1 MLSTKYS
8 VPIPEIPP
16 VQYGI
21 RSVRNMRFQS
31 KKKIVPPST
40 RLVQKVD
47 VTYNYFLKEVDP
59 IISKVITHLLMKQ
72 PVNVPVEILE
82 FVLIM
87 KSGVST
93 DENNTP
99 NNTTDNKSSSPVFN
113 TKPKKAQKI
122 YLATH
127 IGPSIAKLVNRIA
140 VNRPSR
146 VLDFMIAELNQ
157 MIHGKGDK
165 YVEDKD
171 VGLTLPIPPK
181 KKLQKVKLGVVTNT
195 ESPKSLETNAINIVN
210 TAINTS
216 IGNIQITKSPNRSSP
231 RVLSPRSR
239 SSILNDENVVGD
251 VAEVKNIQILLL
263 GLDGSGKTSMINM
276 LQGKFDT
283 KVKPTI
289 GFRPISMMLG
299 EEYKVKFYDL
309 GGGKK
314 IREIWH
320 QYYHDVHGVIYFVDS
335 SSSEESIKESKELF
349 QQTMSHNF
357 LKNKPLLVLA
367 NKQDKSNSFSVDDI
381 SKKIDV
387 NNYSEVDK
395 VKISASNTCIELD
408 AVPKDVDD
416 EWTPDVD
423 ERLEGSLEWL
433 LGSIKGV
440 YTDLNLRVEED
451 SKIKHKEEA
460 KSRLNRERK
469 VLRNKICAAFSSQID
484 PSLLPDSAPPNPED
498 QFTEDE
504 GIAFL
509 CSEIGVESNVLEAV
523 ARELSGLVGYQRL
536 ALQIIGALKSP
547 ISKKKTPMS
556 WLEIKEIVMEL
567 RVELGLSATL

>member
-1 MLSTKYS
+1 MLSTNYS
-8 VPIPEIPP
+8 VPIPDIPP
-16 VQYGI
+16 AHYGI

-31 KKKIVPPST
+31 KKKVVPPSAK
-40 RLVQKVD
+40 LVQKVD

-72 PVNVPVEILE
+72 PVNVPVEILD

-87 KSGVST
+87 KNGVSIP
-93 DENNTP
+93 DESSTHI
-99 NNTTDNKSSSPVFN
+99 TDNKPSIAPVFN
-113 TKPKKAQKI
+113 AKPKKTQKL

-127 IGPSIAKLVNRIA
+127 IGPSIAKLVNSIA

-157 MIHGKGDK
+157 MIHGKSEK
-165 YVEDKD
+165 YIEDKD

-195 ESPKSLETNAINIVN
+195 ESTQILEKNAIKIVN

-216 IGNIQITKSPNRSSP
+216 IENIQIAKSPKRSSP
-231 RVLSPRSR
+231 RVLSPRSK
-239 SSILNDENVVGD
+239 SSLLNDDENVP
-251 VAEVKNIQILLL
+251 EIKNIQILLL

-289 GFRPISMMLG
+289 GFRPITMMLG
-299 EEYKVKFYDL
+299 NEYKVKFYDL

-314 IREIWH
+314 IREIWN

-335 SSSEESIKESKELF
+335 SSSEELINESKELF

-357 LKNKPLLVLA
+357 LKNKPLLILA
-367 NKQDKSNSFSVDDI
+367 NKQDKTNALSADDLTKAFDVSSYSN
-381 SKKIDV
+381 
-387 NNYSEVDK
+387 VDK
-395 VKISASNTCIELD
+395 VKISGSNACIELE
-408 AVPKDVDD
+408 AVPDYAD
-416 EWTPDVD
+416 EEWLPDVD
-423 ERLEGSLEWL
+423 ERIENSLEWL
-433 LGSIKGV
+433 LGSIKSV
-440 YTDLNLRVEED
+440 YSELNIRVEAD
-451 SKIKHKEEA
+451 CKIKHKEEA
-460 KSRLNRERK
+460 KTRLNRERK

-484 PSLLPDSAPPNPED
+484 PSLIPDTAPANPED

-504 GIAFL
+504 GIVFL
-509 CSEIGVESNVLEAV
+509 CSEIGVEASALEDIAK
-523 ARELSGLVGYQRL
+523 ELSGLVGYQRL
-536 ALQIIGALKSP
+536 ALQIIGALKAP

-556 WLEIKEIVMEL
+556 WEEIKEIVMEL
-567 RVELGLSATL
+567 RIELGLSATL